1 MIFLRVIKRYLA
13 TKVHIIFIF
22 CFQGELNKERK
33 LVVIEVREGLGMCSE
48 YPLETEAALMVSL
61 TSVLCTVVF
70 AGIPLLLTAVS
81 ACKRV
86 ARKTGV
92 EA

>member
-1 MIFLRVIKRYLA
+1 M
-13 TKVHIIFIF
+13 KVYIIFIF